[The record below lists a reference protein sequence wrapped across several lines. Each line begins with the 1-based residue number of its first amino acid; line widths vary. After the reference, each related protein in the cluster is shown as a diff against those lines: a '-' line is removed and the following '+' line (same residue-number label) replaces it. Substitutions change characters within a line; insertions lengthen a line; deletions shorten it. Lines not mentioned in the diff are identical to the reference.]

1 MIFTFFI
8 LVIFLRKSFWA
19 LFSMVKKKAKWGKV
33 KTGNRRKKELR
44 DTWSKCELEPAI
56 KQNIQNTQNQP
67 RAPSKECTLKIFL
80 PATGS
85 HWGFQAVWVSYHF
98 VQNTNYLL
106 KLWPF
111 TAFLLPTIQHQLV
124 QSCWAIHGCWQTIA
138 FFDCFY
144 NLVANI
150 VNHFSSRNI

>member
-1 MIFTFFI
+1 M
-8 LVIFLRKSFWA
+8 RKE
-19 LFSMVKKKAKWGKV
+19 KNREQKEGK
-33 KTGNRRKKELR
+33 TERQM
-44 DTWSKCELEPAI
+44 KCELEPAT
-56 KQNIQNTQNQP
+56 KQNIQSPAMCIIIRTHTK
-67 RAPSKECTLKIFL
+67 AFFL

-85 HWGFQAVWVSYHF
+85 QWGFQAVWISNHF
-98 VQNTNYLL
+98 VQNANYLF

-124 QSCWAIHGCWQTIA
+124 QSCWAIHGCWQAIA

-150 VNHFSSRNI
+150 VNHFSSTVI